1 MIHEDPLRPLHIGLA
16 LTLIWLA
23 VVLALPGETFTTG
36 RAYAGMAAVATEQT
50 WSVLLAVAGLLG
62 LAGMRDM
69 TCGEV
74 CGMPLRWHLLC
85 LAVLAL
91 VHLWL
96 AFLVFVANP
105 FGFGTPLFGVLGTL
119 GICLLWHRVSHAR

>member
-1 MIHEDPLRPLHIGLA
+1 MRGDPLRPLHIGLSVA
-16 LTLIWLA
+16 LLWLA
-23 VVLALPGETFTTG
+23 GVLALPGETFTTG
-36 RAYAGMAAVATEQT
+36 RGYAGMAAVASEDT
-50 WSVLLAVAGLLG
+50 WAAILAAAGLVG

-69 TCGEV
+69 TCGKL
-74 CGMPLRWHLLC
+74 GGLPLRWHLLC

-119 GICLLWHRVSHAR
+119 GICLLWHRVSHVG